1 MSHPENC
8 LLTGTPSLHNE
19 RIKQLLLNN
28 PGLRPRKIYSKR
40 FMIQLTALNVSCASG
55 LTTDLAKTDKCNII
69 FIGFLYNKLT
79 LHSVLSGGT
88 VHIGIIGTGYVG
100 LVTGVCFAEFGISVT
115 CIDKDEKKVKTLKK
129 GAVPFY
135 EPGLEDLVK
144 KNIRNGRLRFSTK
157 IQDAVET
164 SLVIF
169 IAVGTPPRGDGSAD
183 MRYVEAVAEEIAGKI
198 NGYKVIVTKSTVPVG
213 TGARLRKIISRKL
226 KEQVDFDIVSNPEF
240 LREGSAIEDFMRP
253 NRVVIG
259 AKSQQAVAI
268 MKDLYR
274 PLYLIETPFV
284 VTNIETAELIKYAS
298 NSFLAVKISFVN
310 ELSNLC
316 DELGADVHM
325 VAKGMGLDHRIGSKF
340 LHPGP
345 GYGGSCFPKDTR
357 ALLTIA
363 ADNGIELDIVKSAIG
378 ANERQKSIMVD
389 KIKKGLGGDIT
400 GKTIAVLGL
409 SFKPNT
415 NDMREAPSIYIV
427 EKLLQDKAK
436 VKAFDPIAMDDAKTV
451 FRSKIKYAKG
461 PYDCVKGAD
470 AVVILTEWNEFRN
483 LELIKIRSLLKT
495 PNFFDLRNIY
505 EPEKMKR
512 LGFTYFCVGR
522 N

>member
-1 MSHPENC
+1 M
-8 LLTGTPSLHNE
+8 
-19 RIKQLLLNN
+19 
-28 PGLRPRKIYSKR
+28 
-40 FMIQLTALNVSCASG
+40 
-55 LTTDLAKTDKCNII
+55 
-69 FIGFLYNKLT
+69 
-79 LHSVLSGGT
+79 
-88 VHIGIIGTGYVG
+88 HIGIIGTGYVG
-100 LVTGVCFAEFGISVT
+100 LVTGACFAEFGIYVT
-115 CIDKDEKKVKTLKK
+115 CIDKDDKKVRSLKK
-129 GAVPFY
+129 GEVPFY
-135 EPGLEDLVK
+135 EPGLEGLVK
-144 KNIRNGRLRFSTK
+144 KNIKNGRLRFSTK
-157 IQDAVET
+157 IRDAVDS

-183 MRYVEAVAEEIAGKI
+183 MRYVESVAEEIAENIK
-198 NGYKVIVTKSTVPVG
+198 GYKVIVTKSTVPVG
-213 TGARLRKIISRKL
+213 TGAKLTKIISKKL

-259 AKSQQAVAI
+259 AKSQQAAAI
-268 MKDLYR
+268 MKDLYG

-284 VTNIETAELIKYAS
+284 ITNVETAELIKYAS
-298 NSFLAVKISFVN
+298 NSFLAVKISFIN

-316 DELGADVHM
+316 DRVGADVHM
-325 VAKGMGLDHRIGSKF
+325 VAKGMGLDHRIGAKF

-363 ADNGIELDIVKSAIG
+363 SNKGMELGIVRSAVA
-378 ANERQKSIMVD
+378 ANERQKIIMIE
-389 KIKKGLGGDIT
+389 KIKNGLGDLKD
-400 GKTIAVLGL
+400 KTIAVLGL

-415 NDMREAPSIYIV
+415 NDMREAPSISII
-427 EKLLQDKAK
+427 EKLLKEKAK
-436 VKAFDPIAMDDAKTV
+436 VKAFDPIAMEDAKAV
-451 FRSKIKYAKG
+451 FHDKIKYAKG
-461 PYDCVKGAD
+461 PYDCIKGAD

-483 LELIKIRSLLKT
+483 LELLKIKTLLKT

-512 LGFTYFCVGR
+512 LGFNYFCVGR